1 MTDAQWAMLK
11 PLLKSSSKRGRKH
24 GQDLRQVVDALLYVT
39 HTGCQWRY
47 LPESYGPWTRVW
59 SQFRRWSSNGTLQAV
74 LAGLHPEMR
83 AIYGRPEPLPSL
95 IVIDTHLVR
104 GSSNGG
110 TTFHDQ
116 GGPLGMTKGAKR
128 VVAVDVTG
136 LPLAVKVVPA
146 STTEADSVCQLL
158 AQIEMQKQVERLELV
173 LVDKGIP
180 KKRVLSMNEDSSY
193 EIRRYGWDK
202 QPVDAITGKKVFKP
216 LKHAWKVE
224 VAHAKMMNSRRLS
237 KSFENTVESAT
248 AWANMAA
255 IQILLRELR

>member
-1 MTDAQWAMLK
+1 MTYPTDMTDAQWARLK
-11 PLLKSSSKRGRKH
+11 PLLESPSKRGRKH

-47 LPESYGPWTRVW
+47 LPEIYGPWTRVW

-74 LAGLHPEMR
+74 VAGLHPEVR
-83 AIYGRPEPLPSL
+83 ALQRRSEPLPSL

-110 TTFHDQ
+110 TTFQDQ
-116 GGPLGMTKGAKR
+116 GGPLGWTKGAKR

-146 STTEADSVCQLL
+146 STAEADSVGQLL
-158 AQIEMQKQVERLELV
+158 TQIEIQNQADRLDLV
-173 LVDKGIP
+173 LVDKGNSN
-180 KKRVLSMNEDSSY
+180 KRVQAMNVHKSY
-193 EIRRYGWDK
+193 EVRRYGWEK
-202 QPVDAITGKKVFKP
+202 QPVDPSTGKKVFKP

-224 VAHAKMMNSRRLS
+224 AAHAKMMNSRRLS
-237 KSFENTVESAT
+237 KSFGNTTVSHC
-248 AWANMAA
+248 
-255 IQILLRELR
+255 LG